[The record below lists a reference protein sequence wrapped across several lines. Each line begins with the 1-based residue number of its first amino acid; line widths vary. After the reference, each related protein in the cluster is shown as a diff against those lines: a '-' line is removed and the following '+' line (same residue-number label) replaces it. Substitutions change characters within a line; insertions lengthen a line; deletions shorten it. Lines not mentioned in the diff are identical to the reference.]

1 MKGAR
6 STPAL
11 SREARGYG
19 SKHRRIRQQYARMV
33 AAGRAQCSEVVC
45 VMPTRWIAP
54 GMAWDL
60 AHGPTRDTYLGPAH
74 ARCNRSE
81 GGKRSGVTRATTPGV
96 TILARIRSRTW

>member
-19 SKHRRIRQQYARMV
+19 SRHRRIRQQYARMV

-45 VMPTRWIAP
+45 VMHTRWIQP
-54 GMAWDL
+54 GTPWDL
-60 AHGPTRDTYLGPAH
+60 AHGATRDTYRGPAH
-74 ARCNRSE
+74 AACNRSE
-81 GGKRSGVTRATTPGV
+81 GATRGNLTRATPGM
-96 TILARIRSRTW
+96 TLLTRIRSRQW